1 MAAAAEPKGHG
12 PHSSRKDAMIN
23 VLSLRNE
30 VWHATA
36 PGQFKGGDAPSWFD
50 LVFPTPDELA
60 RVGRLLGLEI
70 PTKAEMDEIEHSS
83 RLYQDNG
90 AWFMTAMV
98 LSVPQT
104 DNLQS
109 ASITFILTAPHL
121 VTVRYLEPRS
131 FETFAARL
139 QRAGNGCASSQE
151 LLIGLLET
159 IIDRMADILE
169 LHSAEVEKTSR
180 RIFARDKKA
189 SEPLD
194 LQDTL
199 KDIGSEGNHISTMRE
214 SLASVGRM
222 AIFLSQATGS
232 LQGATDLSA
241 RVKTIGQDLGSLA
254 DYAAFM
260 ANKVQ
265 FLLDA
270 TLGMITIQQNNIIK
284 IVSVAAAVFLPPT
297 LIASIYGMNFG
308 FMPELGWELG
318 YPLAILLMFVS
329 AILPYLFFKRKGW
342 L

>member
-1 MAAAAEPKGHG
+1 
-12 PHSSRKDAMIN
+12 MIK
-23 VLSLRNE
+23 VLTLHKE
-30 VWHATA
+30 VWQATA
-36 PGQFKGGDAPSWFD
+36 LEQFKGGEAACWFD
-50 LVFPTPDELA
+50 LVFPTPEELA
-60 RVGRLLGLEI
+60 QAGRTLGLEI
-70 PTKAEMDEIEHSS
+70 PTKDEMQEIEHSS
-83 RLYQDNG
+83 RLYQENG

-98 LSVPQT
+98 LSVPET

-109 ASITFILTAPHL
+109 AAITFILTGQRL

-131 FETFAARL
+131 FEVFAARL
-139 QRAGNGCASSQE
+139 QRPGNGCASSQE
-151 LLIGLLET
+151 ALIGLLET
-159 IIDRMADILE
+159 LIDRMADILE
-169 LHSAEVEKTSR
+169 LHSGEVEKTSR
-180 RIFARDKKA
+180 LIFARDKRA
-189 SEPLD
+189 PVPLN

-199 KDIGSEGNHISTMRE
+199 KDIGTEGNHISTMRE
-214 SLASVGRM
+214 SLASVSRM
-222 AIFLSQATGS
+222 ASFLAQAVGSQ
-232 LQGATDLSA
+232 QNATDL
-241 RVKTIGQDLGSLA
+241 RERLKTVGQDLGSLA

-308 FMPELGWELG
+308 LMPELGWELG

-329 AILPYLFFKRKGW
+329 AILPYRYFKRKGW